1 MFTTAVARRRRTF
14 IEEDRSTASR
24 RGVMNL
30 DKSHVRQIGAQM
42 QRVVRRWLSGLV
54 LIALVI
60 PLASTAQGPAKT
72 AITIIVPFAPGGT
85 SDALARALAEP
96 VHRAMN
102 QPVIVDNRAGA
113 STTIGTQ
120 AVFAAPA
127 SGQTLVMNT
136 ASSVINPHLMP
147 RLAYDIHK
155 DFAPVTLLA
164 SNPHILVVRPKLSV
178 QDLNG
183 FIAWARAK
191 NGAASY
197 ASFGNGSSG
206 HLGFELFKKAAQLN
220 MLHVPYKGVAPA
232 TNDLLGGQVDAMLT
246 DLAQVVPLIR
256 AGKLKAIAVA
266 SEGRTPLLE
275 EVPTFTEAGLPGFTS
290 KSWFGLLVRAG
301 TPPDAVARLNAVF
314 VSALHEPAVRLKLA
328 EAGMEPIGSSSTEFA
343 AFMAAESQRY
353 AEAVKFSGAKL
364 D

>member
-1 MFTTAVARRRRTF
+1 MIATADAQRRLAFVDDAAATTARRDFLSLGKSNLHQTEARMRC
-14 IEEDRSTASR
+14 
-24 RGVMNL
+24 
-30 DKSHVRQIGAQM
+30 
-42 QRVVRRWLSGLV
+42 VVRRWLCACVLATLV
-54 LIALVI
+54 S
-60 PLASTAQGPAKT
+60 PLASTAQVPGKT
-72 AITIIVPFAPGGT
+72 SLTIIVPFAPGGT

-96 VHRAMN
+96 IRGAMN

-120 AVFAAPA
+120 AAFAAPA
-127 SGQTLVMNT
+127 NGQTLVMNT
-136 ASSVINPHLMP
+136 ASSVINPYLMP
-147 RLAYDIHK
+147 RLGYDIHK
-155 DFAPVTLLA
+155 DFVPVTLLA
-164 SNPHILVVRPKLSV
+164 SNPHILVVHPNVPV

-191 NGAASY
+191 NGTASY

-206 HLGFELFKKAAQLN
+206 HLGFDLFRKAAHLN

-232 TNDLLGGQVDAMLT
+232 TTDLLGGQVDAMLT
-246 DLAQVVPLIR
+246 DLAQVTPLIR

-266 SEGRTPLLE
+266 SEARSPLLAD
-275 EVPTFTEAGLPGFTS
+275 VPTFTEAGLPGFTS

-314 VSALHEPAVRLKLA
+314 VSALRQPTIRVKLA
-328 EAGMEPIGSSSTEFA
+328 EAGMDPIGSSSTEFA